1 MAHKFKNLRVFT
13 KNMIFELDEGQNDQG
28 ILFFEGNSQAEKE
41 NSKESSPI
49 RNSKKKSFDIKL
61 IKIIILLK
69 RQIVLLII

>member
-1 MAHKFKNLRVFT
+1 
-13 KNMIFELDEGQNDQG
+13 MIFELDEGQNDQG
-28 ILFFEGNSQAEKE
+28 ILLFEGNSQAEKE

-49 RNSKKKSFDIKL
+49 RNSKKKSFDIQL